1 MRMKKYCPV
10 LFFLLLS
17 VLALSAQEPGNNMR
31 VKRILSDT
39 AWQMLD
45 SLSIVPGSFI
55 ASETGNKRILE
66 NSEYK
71 LSNNKV
77 LFFKKGVSL
86 EVQYRVLPF
95 DLGKPYF
102 KIDTQYLQQTIDRIL
117 IPYNPY
123 AGENRM
129 PDFGSLQYN
138 GTFARGIS
146 FGNSQNLVLN
156 SNLNLQMTGR
166 LTNDIE
172 VLASVSD
179 NSIPLQPEGNTA
191 QLQEFDKVY
200 IQLKRKNS
208 SLTAGDYELSKP
220 DNYFINYFK
229 KLQGA
234 TFSNQAT
241 LNENSRLDTR
251 ASIAIARGK
260 FARNILTPGEGNQ
273 GPYRLN
279 GAEGEQFIVILSGT
293 ERVFIDGEL
302 MQRGL
307 QADYIIDY
315 NTASI
320 TFTANRLVTKDS
332 RIIVEFDYTDLSYL
346 RSLVA
351 LDVDYHVGNT
361 RVYYHLYSDQDGKNS
376 FADGTLSNADKLAL
390 SMARDND
397 MGALVPGIDRQ
408 ESFNALRVTY
418 RLIDTVIC
426 GQPDSILVYSTNPDL
441 AIYTARF
448 TEVGFG
454 NGNYVL
460 SQAQS
465 ANGRVYEWV
474 PPVNCIPQGNFSPV
488 IRLAAPRQQQ
498 MMSLGTETPLLKG
511 LFTTEFSLSKLDENL
526 FSDLDSGDDYGWAGR
541 TTFERSFVLDTT
553 KGWTLETDVQYE
565 YIQEDFTFI
574 SPFRPQEFARDW
586 NLSQT
591 VNGQLGNSDLDRA
604 NEQWLTGNLFL
615 QKKKEFGLSYNY
627 GGFWR
632 EEGYRGNRHG
642 GSFFYRKNG
651 WNNKASGSV
660 LSSTSS
666 FENTLFYKPSLFLE
680 KTFLKKDSTSKK
692 WTLQSG
698 YNREWNLRTVGST
711 DSLRQTSF
719 GFDRVDFGLIREVNE
734 NLSARLQASRRWDY
748 LPVDVE
754 VMSNTSI
761 ADEIKFN
768 GNWRQNKSSRLE
780 WNLSYRK
787 LSVFTPS
794 QIAPVSGETYLG
806 RINYDFTAWKGILKS
821 STSYE
826 LGTGQEPRIEYNFLR
841 VNDGEGVYQWNDYN
855 DDGVA
860 QQNEFEIAVFQD
872 SASFVRVANLSP
884 DFIKTNNAVF
894 NQSLLLEPRSVWFRE
909 EGWKKLFSKF
919 SLQSIS
925 QIVRKVK
932 DAEGVSQW
940 NPFQLNIID
949 TALVATSVNSRNVLF
964 FNRADPKYDLQLGY
978 TVNQNRLVITTGY
991 EERQIENW
999 ELSGRWNFVRGW
1011 SFKTNMNRERNRNT
1025 AENFSNRN
1033 YAFEKWQ
1040 VEPSLN
1046 WQPGARFR
1054 TVLLYSWENSYT
1066 FDAPDPTAS
1075 FSQSLGL
1082 EANVNITSGTSGKA
1096 TSFRS
1101 RFTFAEVQFD
1111 GNANSPLG
1119 FAMLSGLRNGQN
1131 FLWELSFDR
1140 QLVKNIRL
1148 NLSYSGRKTGVGRV
1162 VHLGR
1167 AQVAAVF

>member
-102 KIDTQYLQQTIDRIL
+102 KLDTQYLQQTIDRIL
-117 IPYNPY
+117 IPYKPY

-208 SLTAGDYELSKP
+208 SLTAGDYELAKP

-234 TFSNQAT
+234 TFSNQS
-241 LNENSRLDTR
+241 LLGEQGKLDTR
-251 ASIAIARGK
+251 ASVAIARGK
-260 FARNILTPGEGNQ
+260 FARNILSPSEGNQ
-273 GPYRLN
+273 GPYRLS
-279 GAEGEQFIVILSGT
+279 GAEGEQFIIILSGT
-293 ERVFIDGEL
+293 ERVFMDGQL
-302 MQRGL
+302 LQRGL
-307 QADYIIDY
+307 QADYVIDY

-351 LDVDYHVGNT
+351 LDVDYTIGNT
-361 RVYYHLYSDQDGKNS
+361 RVFYHLYSDQDGKNS
-376 FADGTLSNADKLAL
+376 FADGNLSDADKLSLRAAGD
-390 SMARDND
+390 SDQ
-397 MGALVPGIDRQ
+397 GALVSGLERL
-408 ESFNALRVTY
+408 ETFNALRVTY
-418 RLIDTVIC
+418 RLIDTMIC
-426 GQPDSILVYSTNPDL
+426 GRQDSILVYSTDPQE

-448 TEVGFG
+448 TDVGQG
-454 NGNYVL
+454 NGNYVRT
-460 SQAQS
+460 QTQS

-474 PPVNCIPQGNFSPV
+474 DPVNCVPQGNYAPV
-488 IRLAAPRQQQ
+488 VRLAAPRQQQ
-498 MMSLGTETPLLKG
+498 MMSLGTESNVLQGT
-511 LFTTEFSLSKLDENL
+511 FSTELSLSKLDQNL
-526 FSDLDSGDDYGWAGR
+526 FSELDSKDDYGWAGK
-541 TTFERSFVLDTT
+541 TSFERNFTLDTA
-553 KGWTLETDVQYE
+553 KGWNLETGIQYE

-586 NLSQT
+586 NLSQA
-591 VNGQLGNSDLDRA
+591 VNGQLGNSTLEKA
-604 NEQWLTGNLFL
+604 NEQWLTGHLSL
-615 QKKKEFGLSYNY
+615 MKQKEFGVSYNY

-632 EEGYRGNRHG
+632 AKGYQGNRQG
-642 GSFFYRKNG
+642 GAVFYRKNG
-651 WNNKASGSV
+651 WNNKMFGTF
-660 LSSTSS
+660 LTSES
-666 FENTLFYKPSLFLE
+666 DFEHTFFYKPGLMLE
-680 KTFLKKDSTSKK
+680 RSFSKDDNASKK
-692 WTLQSG
+692 WISSIAF
-698 YNREWNLRTVGST
+698 NREWNERTIAQT
-711 DSLRQTSF
+711 DSLRSTSF
-719 GFDRVDFGLIREVNE
+719 GFDRLDARLERRVNE
-734 NLSARLQASRRWDY
+734 VFSTALTASRRWDY
-748 LPVDVE
+748 LPADAFAL
-754 VMSNTSI
+754 SNSSI
-761 ADEIKFN
+761 ANEIKFN
-768 GNWRQNKSSRLE
+768 GNWRQNKTSRLE
-780 WNLSYRK
+780 WNLTYRK
-787 LSVFTPS
+787 LEVITPS
-794 QIAPVSGETYLG
+794 QIASASGQTYLG
-806 RINYDFTAWKGILKS
+806 RVNYDFTTWNGVLKS
-821 STSYE
+821 STGYE
-826 LGTGQEPRIEYNFLR
+826 LGTGREPRIEYNFLR

-860 QQNEFEIAVFQD
+860 QQNEFELAVFQD
-872 SASFVRVANLSP
+872 SASFVRVANLTA

-894 NQSLLLEPRSVWFRE
+894 NQSLLIEPRVIWYAE
-909 EGWKKLFSKF
+909 KGWKKTLSRF

-925 QIVRKVK
+925 QVVRKVK
-932 DAEGVSQW
+932 NVEGVSQW

-949 TALVATSVNSRNVLF
+949 TALVATNINSRNVLY
-964 FNRADPKYDLQLGY
+964 FNRADPKYDLQAGY
-978 TVNQNRLVITTGY
+978 TINQNKLVVTTGF
-991 EERQIENW
+991 EERKIQSW
-999 ELSGRWNFVRGW
+999 DMGGRWNFLRGW
-1011 SFKTNMNRERNRNT
+1011 SFRTNISNRVNET
-1025 AENFSNRN
+1025 AAENFSNRN
-1033 YAFEKWQ
+1033 YAFEQWQ
-1040 VEPSLN
+1040 LEPSLN
-1046 WQPGARFR
+1046 WQPGTRFR
-1054 TVLLYSWENSYT
+1054 TVILYNWQNSYT
-1066 FDAPDPTAS
+1066 FNSPLTAS
-1075 FSQSLGL
+1075 SFTQSLGL
-1082 EANVNITSGTSGKA
+1082 ETNFNITSLGTGNA
-1096 TSFRS
+1096 TSLRAK
-1101 RFTFAEVQFD
+1101 FTFAEVQFD

-1119 FAMLSGLRNGQN
+1119 FAMLNGLRDGQN
-1131 FLWELSFDR
+1131 FLWEISFDR

-1148 NLSYSGRKTGVGRV
+1148 NLSYNGRKTGSGTT
-1162 VHLGR
+1162 VHLGQ
-1167 AQVAAVF
+1167 AQIAAVF